1 MKAIIIEDEQLA
13 ASRLESLIKVCDNSI
28 EIVTKLESVEESLH
42 WFKNNAHPDLIFL
55 DIHLEDGLSFSI
67 FEKTKINVP
76 VIFTTAF
83 DEYAI
88 RAFKMKGV
96 DYLLKP
102 ISQEDLCQAINKYKD
117 WTGYGKQKLDLNDLY
132 RIIKDNKPDYRHR
145 FSVTVGEKL
154 KSIDVDDIAYFF
166 STSGITFIVMKSKS
180 QYSIDLS
187 LDKLTSELDPKQFY
201 RINRQY
207 LVNLKAIANVHI
219 FPKSRLKLDLAPATT
234 DEIFVSLDK
243 VVEFKQ
249 WLDGEKPKLD

>member
-1 MKAIIIEDEQLA
+1 MKAIIVEDEQLA
-13 ASRLESLIKVCDNSI
+13 ASRLESLIKNCDNSI
-28 EIVTKLESVEESLH
+28 EIVTKLESVEESVN

-102 ISQEDLCQAINKYKD
+102 ISPEDLCQAINKYKD
-117 WTGYGKQKLDLNDLY
+117 WTGYGKQNIDLNDLH
-132 RIIKDNKPDYRHR
+132 RIIRDNKPEYRQR
-145 FSVTVGEKL
+145 FSVTIGEKL
-154 KSIDVDDIAYFF
+154 KSIEVNDIAYFF
-166 STSGITFIVMKSKS
+166 STSGITFVVMNSKS
-180 QYSIDLS
+180 QYSLDLS
-187 LDKLTSELDPKQFY
+187 LDKLAAELDPKQFY

-207 LVNLKAIANVHI
+207 LVKLRAISNVHI
-219 FPKSRLKLDLAPATT
+219 FPKSRLKLDLVPAAN

-243 VVEFKQ
+243 VAEFKQ
-249 WLDGEKPKLD
+249 WLDGEKP

>member
-13 ASRLESLIKVCDNSI
+13 ANRLESLIKNCDNSI
-28 EIVTKLESVEESLH
+28 EIVTKLESVEESVT

-55 DIHLEDGLSFSI
+55 DIHLEDGLSFAI
-67 FEKTKINVP
+67 FDKTRVNVP

-88 RAFKMKGV
+88 RAFKMKGI

-117 WTGYGKQKLDLNDLY
+117 WTGYGTQNIDLQDLY
-132 RIIKDNKPDYRHR
+132 RIIKDNKPELRQR

-154 KSIDVDDIAYFF
+154 KSIAVDDIAYFF
-166 STSGITFIVMKSKS
+166 STSGITFVVMNSKS
-180 QYSIDLS
+180 QYSMDLS
-187 LDKLTSELDPKQFY
+187 LDKLAGELDPKQFF

-207 LVNLKAIANVHI
+207 LVRLNAIANVHI
-219 FPKSRLKLDLAPATT
+219 FPKSRLKLDLSPPTK

-243 VVEFKQ
+243 VTEFKL
-249 WLDGEKPKLD
+249 WLDGQK